1 MHKCLTCDLYTDY
14 DQCELCNPDAYK
26 LNDEDLIAEQLR
38 AQPYI
43 DEEVGIFSRT
53 ICNKA
58 DCSIAIDGDTNENYC
73 RHHYYTEDGV
83 LVRPE
88 DV

>member
-1 MHKCLTCDLYTDY
+1 MHKCLTCGIYTDY
-14 DQCELCNPDAYK
+14 DQCELCNPEAFE
-26 LNDEDLIAEQLR
+26 LNDDELIAEQLR
-38 AQPYI
+38 AEPYI
-43 DEEVGIFSRT
+43 NDEMGIFSFT

-58 DCSIAIDGDTNENYC
+58 DCNKDIDGDTNNNYC

-88 DV
+88 DA

>member
-1 MHKCLTCDLYTDY
+1 MINLDKLLDDILA
-14 DQCELCNPDAYK
+14 EPK
-26 LNDEDLIAEQLR
+26 PLNDDDLIAEQLR

-43 DEEVGIFSRT
+43 DKEMGIFSRT

-58 DCSIAIDGDTNENYC
+58 NCESAIDGDTNNNYC

-83 LVRPE
+83 LVKPE

>member
-1 MHKCLTCDLYTDY
+1 MYTDY
-14 DQCELCNPDAYK
+14 DQCELCNPEAYELK
-26 LNDEDLIAEQLR
+26 DEDLIAEQLR

-43 DEEVGIFSRT
+43 DIEAGIFSTT

-58 DCSIAIDGDTNENYC
+58 NCSTVIDGDTNNNYC

>member
-1 MHKCLTCDLYTDY
+1 MIDLDKLY
-14 DQCELCNPDAYK
+14 DDMIADDKPLDD
-26 LNDEDLIAEQLR
+26 DELIAEQLK

-43 DEEVGIFSRT
+43 DIEAGIFSRT
-53 ICNKA
+53 ICKKA
-58 DCSIAIDGDTNENYC
+58 NCSTAIDGDTNNNYC

>member
-1 MHKCLTCDLYTDY
+1 MLDLDKLH
-14 DQCELCNPDAYK
+14 DELMAEDKP
-26 LNDEDLIAEQLR
+26 LNDDDLIAEQLR

-43 DEEVGIFSRT
+43 DSEMGIFSFT
-53 ICNKA
+53 VCNKA
-58 DCSIAIDGDTNENYC
+58 DCYNDIDGDTNNNYC
-73 RHHYYTEDGV
+73 RYHYHTEDGV

>member
-1 MHKCLTCDLYTDY
+1 MHKCITCDMLTDH
-14 DQCELCNPDAYK
+14 DQCELCNPEAYELK
-26 LNDEDLIAEQLR
+26 DEDIIAEQLR
-38 AQPYI
+38 AQPFI
-43 DEEVGIFSRT
+43 DDEVGIFSRT

-58 DCSIAIDGDTNENYC
+58 DCSKAIDGDTNNNYC

>member
-1 MHKCLTCDLYTDY
+1 MVDLDKLY
-14 DQCELCNPDAYK
+14 DDMIADNEP
-26 LNDEDLIAEQLR
+26 LNDDDLIAEQLR

-43 DEEVGIFSRT
+43 DSEMGIFSRT

-58 DCSIAIDGDTNENYC
+58 GCNANIDGDTNNNYC

>member
-1 MHKCLTCDLYTDY
+1 MIDLDKLY
-14 DQCELCNPDAYK
+14 DDMIADDKPLDD
-26 LNDEDLIAEQLR
+26 DELIAEQLK

-43 DEEVGIFSRT
+43 DIEAGIFSRT

-58 DCSIAIDGDTNENYC
+58 NCSTAIDGDTNNNYC

-88 DV
+88 DI